1 VSNVDSHAISES
13 HFIGELGLTH
23 WVDRDVSY
31 GKADITA
38 EMLVPGTSI
47 VRIGILATFADL
59 VAGQPPSGAMN
70 PTTDLSVHIH
80 CPTEMSTVHLESRL
94 VKAGATLVV
103 IETRLTADHQ
113 AAPFATSLATFM
125 NRKIQSTGRPNQH
138 SVRLGLPVAERIGAR
153 VTGPGTVEMMI
164 RDDVGNSFGTVQGG
178 VLAVLAE
185 LAAESALD
193 QDDPFVITDLD
204 ARYLNRVKVGP
215 VEATAEILIDRLPR
229 RTFGVHVR
237 DRGENRVVTYVAAS
251 GSTSW

>member
-1 VSNVDSHAISES
+1 
-13 HFIGELGLTH
+13 
-23 WVDRDVSY
+23 
-31 GKADITA
+31 
-38 EMLVPGTSI
+38 
-47 VRIGILATFADL
+47 
-59 VAGQPPSGAMN
+59 
-70 PTTDLSVHIH
+70 
-80 CPTEMSTVHLESRL
+80 
-94 VKAGATLVV
+94 
-103 IETRLTADHQ
+103 
-113 AAPFATSLATFM
+113 
-125 NRKIQSTGRPNQH
+125 
-138 SVRLGLPVAERIGAR
+138 
-153 VTGPGTVEMMI
+153 MMI